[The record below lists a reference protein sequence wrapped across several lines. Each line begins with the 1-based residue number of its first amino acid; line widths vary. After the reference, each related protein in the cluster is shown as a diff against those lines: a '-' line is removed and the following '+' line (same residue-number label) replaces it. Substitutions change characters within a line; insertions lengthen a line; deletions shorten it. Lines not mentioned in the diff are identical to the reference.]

1 VTIYNVDFQS
11 LAKAMAYTQAINEG
25 QRPVSSKDR
34 QETDGRTRP
43 IAVRG
48 LLKRTVMNGSV
59 YAISQHLTTVT
70 RMVLCDSAFTVVS
83 AAGVT

>member
-1 VTIYNVDFQS
+1 MTIYNVDFQS

-48 LLKRTVMNGSV
+48 LLNRTVMNGSV
-59 YAISQHLTTVT
+59 YAISQHLTVT